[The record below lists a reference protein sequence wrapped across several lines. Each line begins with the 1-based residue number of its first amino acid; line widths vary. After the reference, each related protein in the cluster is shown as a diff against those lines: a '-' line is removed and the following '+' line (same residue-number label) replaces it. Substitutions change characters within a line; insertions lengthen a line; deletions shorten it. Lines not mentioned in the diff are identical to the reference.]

1 MGKFEDDLKKV
12 RLEEKASGFNWFDF
26 LSADER
32 KAERAFYM
40 ANKKIYCWKWNI
52 RNYIDFKMLLDC
64 VLFSVFVPNP
74 QRLFYSVSDKV
85 YDVCFRVEKKKAG
98 FGHCIFFVKFNW
110 PFVVYYKRLADEI
123 VNKMTKSSLQA
134 EMEADF
140 ETRIVC
146 KEYKFEKEY
155 SFEFAQCGKSAK
167 WILNQLITKFLK
179 ERFAAI
185 SEKMLN
191 PPKIAEI

>member
-1 MGKFEDDLKKV
+1 MFEDDLKKV
-12 RLEEKASGFNWFDF
+12 RLEGKASGFNWFDF

-32 KAERAFYM
+32 EAERAFYR
-40 ANKKIYCWKWNI
+40 ANKKIYCWKWNV
-52 RNYIDFKMLLDC
+52 RNYRDFKMLLDC

-74 QRLFYSVSDKV
+74 QRLFYSISEKI
-85 YDVCFRVEKKKAG
+85 YDVRFRVEKKKAG

-110 PFVVYYKRLADEI
+110 PFVVYYKRLADELA
-123 VNKMTKSSLQA
+123 NKMTNSSLQA
-134 EMEADF
+134 EMEADLK
-140 ETRIVC
+140 TRIIS
-146 KEYKFEKEY
+146 KEYQFEKEY

-185 SEKMLN
+185 SEK
-191 PPKIAEI
+191 KC